1 MRSPRIDFHAG
12 GLACPICQKDLAL
25 PQSPGGMERTCD
37 CGVVAGLLSKSAVN
51 TKWRMGLS
59 IQPREGYRIIL
70 PYREATGE
78 EGYVVFEQSGAPMT
92 IGRSHRLDAK
102 ALRKEGR
109 RLRGELAQ
117 GRRSWWQRPLGQ

>member
-1 MRSPRIDFHAG
+1 
-12 GLACPICQKDLAL
+12 
-25 PQSPGGMERTCD
+25 MERTCE

-92 IGRSHRLDAK
+92 IGRSHHLDAK
-102 ALRKEGR
+102 ALREEGR
-109 RLRGELAQ
+109 RLRDELAR
-117 GRRSWWQRPLGQ
+117 GRRSWWERPLGQ